1 MLEVDADKRIT
12 AAQTLS
18 HPYLEEY
25 ADPTDE
31 PTAPF
36 YDQTFED
43 YELSVE
49 VWKEKVWT
57 TIKAFREE
65 MFRESFTN

>member
-1 MLEVDADKRIT
+1 MTRKFFLLFFLINVPSPSSL
-12 AAQTLS
+12 Q
-18 HPYLEEY
+18 Y

-49 VWKEKVWT
+49 VWKGEVT
-57 TIKAFREE
+57 
-65 MFRESFTN
+65 

>member
-1 MLEVDADKRIT
+1 MIP
-12 AAQTLS
+12 TLT
-18 HPYLEEY
+18 PFQY

-43 YELSVE
+43 YDLTVD
-49 VWKEKVWT
+49 VWKGRIYFENLCRVGKM
-57 TIKAFREE
+57 IFGK
-65 MFRESFTN
+65 

>member
-1 MLEVDADKRIT
+1 MTNYFFPFFKKKLPSPSSL
-12 AAQTLS
+12 Q
-18 HPYLEEY
+18 Y

-49 VWKEKVWT
+49 VWKGEVT
-57 TIKAFREE
+57 
-65 MFRESFTN
+65 